1 MCVIALHVCSALNL
15 NPLTPFHQTEKA
27 KELKK
32 SNGDD
37 NGEEKGGLNE
47 EKSKKEGIS
56 ISRKGLQKNEK
67 VADDSQDPVEEKE
80 KVSSSP
86 SEKRNNGKKKSISL
100 FSQGDDEDDKPFVQ
114 PEHHISS
121 NKKCQSKEDKGCCE
135 GFIDLVI
142 DW

>member
-56 ISRKGLQKNEK
+56 ISRKGLQKKEK
-67 VADDSQDPVEEKE
+67 IADDSEDPVEEKE
-80 KVSSSP
+80 KVSSSL
-86 SEKRNNGKKKSISL
+86 EKRNNGKKKSISL